1 MNKTLRLALIST
13 ALAVTTL
20 GSASYAR
27 GQVPH
32 LDLGYSLQSVTID
45 DLRDMEGK
53 RLLGKNRELLGHIGK
68 VDEQAKRVELKT
80 PESAIVSVSV
90 DVLAKDG
97 DRLAAPSLSRGDIL
111 AMIDRPGEPSI
122 REAGSDTLTH
132 HRGVSGVS
140 QRN

>member
-1 MNKTLRLALIST
+1 MNETLRMALIST

-20 GSASYAR
+20 GSASYAS

-32 LDLGYSLQSVTID
+32 LDLGYSLQSVTIAE
-45 DLRDMEGK
+45 LKAMEGK

-68 VDEQAKRVELKT
+68 VDERAKRVELKT

-90 DVLAKDG
+90 DALAKDG
-97 DRLAAPSLSRGDIL
+97 DMLAAPSLSRGDIL

-122 REAGSDTLTH
+122 REAGLPIP
-132 HRGVSGVS
+132 
-140 QRN
+140 